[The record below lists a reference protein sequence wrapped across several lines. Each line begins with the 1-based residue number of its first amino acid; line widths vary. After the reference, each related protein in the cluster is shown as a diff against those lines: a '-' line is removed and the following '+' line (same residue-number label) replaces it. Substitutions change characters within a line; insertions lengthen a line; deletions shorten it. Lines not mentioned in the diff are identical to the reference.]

1 MKKLGINLPHDLATP
16 LLGIYPEKI
25 IIKNNTWTPMLMAAL
40 FTVARTGKQPRRPLT
55 DEWIRKTCY
64 IHTMGCSVQVS
75 SVAQSCPTLQP
86 HESQHARPPCHHHLP
101 EFTQTLVHRV
111 GDAIWPSHPLSSPF
125 PPAPNPS

>member
-25 IIKNNTWTPMLMAAL
+25 IIKNNTCTPMLMAAL

-64 IHTMGCSVQVS
+64 IHTMQYYSAIKRNASESVLMKWMNLEPIMHSEVKS
-75 SVAQSCPTLQP
+75 
-86 HESQHARPPCHHHLP
+86 ER
-101 EFTQTLVHRV
+101 E
-111 GDAIWPSHPLSSPF
+111 I
-125 PPAPNPS
+125 